1 MLRLCNYFFSSRRL
15 HTRCALVIVVQTCAL
30 PISSDVFLD
39 SSLFVATPLPPPET
53 RSAFRPPHE
62 GEVRFK
68 AAPTAFPNPARGT
81 GYNRG
86 SICRD
91 GGRGVWWRFRSGD
104 RSARHKGRCLSCARP
119 IWQDRKSTRLN
130 SSH

>member
-39 SSLFVATPLPPPET
+39 SALFVATPLPPPDT

-62 GEVRFK
+62 GAVRFK

-86 SICRD
+86 SICSD
-91 GGRGVWWRFRSGD
+91 GERKRVVQGKSVSVRVDLGGWRKIKKKNKNKNR
-104 RSARHKGRCLSCARP
+104 
-119 IWQDRKSTRLN
+119 TT
-130 SSH
+130 